1 VVVCLLF
8 LSLVT
13 LFFSLS
19 SNSSLVLLSILVAG
33 AAVVRPP
40 PPRWQLYL
48 DEDNFEHNPYGVE
61 CIRSVQMRIPVRGPN
76 AGVKVV
82 DTLMVYC
89 LVNDILDRIKNYFS
103 ASLLPGGTGIVITV
117 PSHSMLFQHN
127 AASIHAL
134 EGGRLQDE
142 ATLRA
147 HMIQNT
153 LLNQPNTPRDLTK
166 TIVLLFPAN
175 VVCETAIFNNGGAG
189 GLELTTN
196 FHMIQVDTT

>member
-1 VVVCLLF
+1 
-8 LSLVT
+8 
-13 LFFSLS
+13 
-19 SNSSLVLLSILVAG
+19 
-33 AAVVRPP
+33 
-40 PPRWQLYL
+40 
-48 DEDNFEHNPYGVE
+48 VE
-61 CIRSVQMRIPVRGPN
+61 CIRSVQTRVPVQGPN
-76 AGVKVV
+76 AGVEVV
-82 DTLMVYC
+82 DTLTVYC
-89 LVNDILDRIKNYFS
+89 LVNDIRDGIKNYFS

-117 PSHSMLFQHN
+117 PSRSTLFQRN

-166 TIVLLFPAN
+166 TIVLLFPTN
-175 VVCETAIFNNGGAG
+175 VLCETAIFNNGGAG

-196 FHMIQVDTT
+196 FRMIQVDTTRHTADGGALYSHVSYVFWKLAIRGTRAVVEQAVYDVAARPDINDVIAGMAGLGPVL